1 MKAGM
6 TCADHPAYSPD
17 MELKTMKNVE
27 LRWSLTHSRGSV
39 MRHLCVLACLLVG
52 AAALQ
57 AQEQRKTAV
66 AVMTLRG
73 SGVSESDAKFLTER
87 LTIELQRAGVFE
99 VMERD
104 KVDEILKE
112 QGFQQTGACDE
123 TACLVEAGRLL
134 PVEKMIGG
142 SVGRVGNVYAAQ
154 IRLIDLRSG
163 KVEKTATRDYK
174 GELEHLLTAGMRES
188 AEELSGKRA
197 VQAQVSAPGA
207 AAGSQDQAM
216 MRTLLEA
223 QYEDKSK
230 SKGWAVF
237 WSVLIPY
244 AGAGSLYAK
253 NYGASVILFLGSA
266 VSASA
271 WIAALN
277 DSSNSSK
284 SAWGLAYLGTRVL
297 DVVIATRSVGKYN
310 QRLREKYG
318 LTLNAVPY
326 KDKLYATAT
335 FDF

>member
-1 MKAGM
+1 M

-112 QGFQQTGACDE
+112 QGFQQTGAAD
-123 TACLVEAGRLL
+123 
-134 PVEKMIGG
+134 EKMIGG

>member
-1 MKAGM
+1 
-6 TCADHPAYSPD
+6 
-17 MELKTMKNVE
+17 
-27 LRWSLTHSRGSV
+27 
-39 MRHLCVLACLLVG
+39 MRQLCVFACLLVG

-57 AQEQRKTAV
+57 AQGQRKTPV
-66 AVMTLRG
+66 AVMPLRG
-73 SGVSESDAKFLTER
+73 SGVSETDSKFLTER

-104 KVDEILKE
+104 KMDEILKE

-142 SVGRVGNVYAAQ
+142 SVGKVGNVYSAQ
-154 IRLIDLRSG
+154 IRLIDLLTG

-174 GELEHLLTAGMRES
+174 GELEHLLTSGMRES

-197 VQAQVSAPGA
+197 QQAQVSAPGA
-207 AAGSQDQAM
+207 AAGSQEQAL

-237 WSVLIPY
+237 WSIIPGY
-244 AGAGSLYAK
+244 GVGNFYAK
-253 NYGASVILFLGSA
+253 NYVAGGAFLVGDA
-266 VSASA
+266 LAQAA
-271 WIAALN
+271 WISALASDDTSGSNAA
-277 DSSNSSK
+277 
-284 SAWGLAYLGTRVL
+284 AMGLLYLGVRVL
-297 DVVIATRSVGKYN
+297 ECVVAARSVGRHNK
-310 QRLREKYG
+310 RLREKYG
-318 LTLNAVPY
+318 LTLNALPY
-326 KDKLYATAT
+326 KDKVYATAT

>member
-1 MKAGM
+1 
-6 TCADHPAYSPD
+6 
-17 MELKTMKNVE
+17 
-27 LRWSLTHSRGSV
+27 

-230 SKGWAVF
+230 SKGWSVF
-237 WSVLIPY
+237 WSCLIP
-244 AGAGSLYAK
+244 GAGNLYAK
-253 NYGASVILFLGSA
+253 NYAGALIFFVAGYGATGVYL
-266 VSASA
+266 ASA
-271 WIAALN
+271 IS
-277 DSSNSSK
+277 DSGNVG
-284 SAWGLAYLGTRVL
+284 AWGLAMLGVRVL
-297 DVVIATRSVGKYN
+297 DCVVAARSVGKYN

-326 KDKLYATAT
+326 KDKVYATAT

>member
-1 MKAGM
+1 
-6 TCADHPAYSPD
+6 
-17 MELKTMKNVE
+17 
-27 LRWSLTHSRGSV
+27 

-57 AQEQRKTAV
+57 AQEQRKTPV
-66 AVMTLRG
+66 AVMPLRG
-73 SGVSESDAKFLTER
+73 SGVSETDSKFLTER

-104 KVDEILKE
+104 KMDEILKE

-142 SVGRVGNVYAAQ
+142 SVGKVGNVYSAQ
-154 IRLIDLRSG
+154 IRLIDLLTG

-188 AEELSGKRA
+188 AEELSGRRA
-197 VQAQVSAPGA
+197 AQAQVSAPGA
-207 AAGSQDQAM
+207 AAGSQEQAL

-237 WSVLIPY
+237 WSIIPGY
-244 AGAGSLYAK
+244 GVGNFYAK
-253 NYGASVILFLGSA
+253 NYGAGAVFLLGEAVLQAAWISA
-266 VSASA
+266 LAKEDTAGASA
-271 WIAALN
+271 GTF
-277 DSSNSSK
+277 
-284 SAWGLAYLGTRVL
+284 GLLYLGVRVL
-297 DVVIATRSVGKYN
+297 DCVVAARSVGKHN

-318 LTLNAVPY
+318 LTLHAVPY
-326 KDKLYATAT
+326 GDKVYATAT